1 MQFIQVGELGKAILV
16 SLEQDLPTPS
26 AKFVDKF
33 FVATATKTIYT
44 CVLDGGTYI
53 WKQVK
58 VLPSLSNPLISG
70 SQLLKNVQAL
80 NAAGEVVTGTLE
92 LVEKTI
98 DANGTY
104 VAADEGK
111 AGYSKVTVELSG
123 GTAENPYIATTE
135 SELEAYIAAEYKDAF
150 VRFDNAERRIT
161 VPQSVQKYTSS
172 ALFDSYVGERTVCK
186 YLDSWLGD
194 DNNKTVLKY
203 DGNKTTTIN
212 NVDIVTVHEIS
223 IIAYK
228 AENSDGSVCRLLY
241 AKDVHH
247 VQDSTYISTDYTL
260 VWVSNYVDCTLPADT
275 IEITDDMQQYISY
288 NGWYQKGQS
297 YAEGSEGYGT
307 VGRLMTGLDSPYTI
321 SVAVG
326 NILAITDRVASALSG
341 NPSTKDASRDKYPDG
356 AVYKVTY
363 GGKVGDKVAVS
374 PLAVGD
380 VLGGATIY
388 IDTSLVPE
396 QVDAILATLDW
407 ENAADVGEGSLFYRV
422 FNGSSPADVAD
433 ETELYKAYYSLLIAR
448 DGDGQYMM
456 ASFSANAENAVF
468 YTSGTGFASGISPFT
483 IAASFDNPSGD
494 GTTLN
499 QDATITNIWCNDA
512 LKRFVGKTNEF
523 AITSYQDYYFLE
535 QQGDVIDVALET
547 VMDSAINKYNMN
559 KVYNYT
565 GGTGSAYKYNRGL
578 YLITEG

>member
-16 SLEQDLPTPS
+16 SLEQDLPIPS

-44 CVLDGGTYI
+44 CVLDGSSYV

-58 VLPSLSNPLISG
+58 VLPSLTNPLISG
-70 SQLLKNVQAL
+70 SQLMKDIQAL

-98 DANGTY
+98 DANGIY
-104 VAADEGK
+104 IAADEGK

-161 VPQSVQKYTSS
+161 VPQSVQKYSVS

-186 YLDSWLGD
+186 YLDNWLGD

-203 DGNKTTTIN
+203 DGNKTTTISG
-212 NVDIVTVHEIS
+212 VDIVTVHEIS

-228 AENSDGSVCRLLY
+228 AENSDGSICRLLY

-247 VQDSTYISTDYTL
+247 VQDQTYISTDYTL

-275 IEITDDMQQYISY
+275 IEITDDMQQYINY
-288 NGWYQKGQS
+288 NGWYQKGKG
-297 YAEGSEGYGT
+297 YDEGSEGYST
-307 VGRLMTGLDSPYTI
+307 VGYLMTGLDSPYTI

-326 NILAITDRVASALSG
+326 NILAITDRIASSLPG
-341 NPSTKDASRDKYPDG
+341 NTTKDASKDKYPDG

-374 PLAVGD
+374 PFAVGD
-380 VLGGATIY
+380 ALAGATVY

-407 ENAADVGEGSLFYRV
+407 ENAVDLGENNLFYRV
-422 FNGSSPADVAD
+422 FNGTSSADLTD
-433 ETELYKAYYSLLIAR
+433 TTELYKAYYALLFVKVS
-448 DGDGQYMM
+448 GKYMI
-456 ASFSANAENAVF
+456 ASFSADAESAIF
-468 YTSGTGFASGISPFT
+468 YTSDTGFAEGISPFT
-483 IAASFDNPSGD
+483 IAASFPNPD
-494 GTTLN
+494 DDTQTIT

-512 LKRFVGKTNEF
+512 LKKLAGKTNEF

-535 QQGDVIDVALET
+535 QQGSVIDIGTKSA
-547 VMDSAINKYNMN
+547 MDNIATKYNMN
-559 KVYNYT
+559 KVYSYNA
-565 GGTGSAYKYNRGL
+565 GTSKYKNGL

>member
-33 FVATATKTIYT
+33 FVATATKIIYT
-44 CVLDGGTYI
+44 CVSDGGTYV

-70 SQLLKNVQAL
+70 SQLLKDVQAL
-80 NAAGEVVTGTLE
+80 NAAGDVVTGTLE

-104 VAADEGK
+104 VASDEGK
-111 AGYSKVTVELSG
+111 AGYSKVTVEISG

-161 VPQSVQKYTSS
+161 IPQSVQKYTQS
-172 ALFDSYVGERTVCK
+172 ALFDSYVGERTICK
-186 YLDSWLGD
+186 YLDNWLGD
-194 DNNKTVLKY
+194 DNSKTVLKY
-203 DGNKTTTIN
+203 DGNKTITVSGTSF
-212 NVDIVTVHEIS
+212 VTVHEIS

-228 AENSDGSVCRLLY
+228 AENSDGSICRLLY

-247 VQDSTYISTDYTL
+247 IQDSTYISTDYML

-275 IEITDDMQQYISY
+275 IDITDDMQQYISY
-288 NGWYQKGQS
+288 NGWYQKGAG
-297 YAEGSEGYGT
+297 YAEGSEGYSTMGY
-307 VGRLMTGLDSPYTI
+307 LMTGLDSPYTI

-341 NPSTKDASRDKYPDG
+341 NPSTKGATKDKYPDG

-363 GGKVGDKVAVS
+363 GGKVGDKVAVN
-374 PLAVGD
+374 PFAVGD
-380 VLGGATIY
+380 ALAGATVY

-407 ENAADVGEGSLFYRV
+407 ENGMDDGDDGKFYRI
-422 FNGSSPADVAD
+422 FNGTSPADLAD
-433 ETELYKAYYSLLIAR
+433 MTELYKSYYALLFAKQKT
-448 DGDGQYMM
+448 GEYMI
-456 ASFSANAENAVF
+456 ASFSASAEDPIF
-468 YTSGTGFASGISPFT
+468 YMSSTGFAAGISPFT
-483 IAASFDNPSGD
+483 IAASFDNPDGD
-494 GTTLN
+494 GTTIT

-535 QQGDVIDVALET
+535 QQGNVIDIGSEST
-547 VMDSAINKYNMN
+547 MDAIATKYNVN
-559 KVYNYT
+559 KVYSYNAST
-565 GGTGSAYKYNRGL
+565 SKYNRGL

>member
-16 SLEQDLPTPS
+16 SYESDLPTPG

-44 CVLDGGTYI
+44 CVLDGSSYV

-58 VLPSLSNPLISG
+58 VLPSLTNPLISG
-70 SQLLKNVQAL
+70 SQLVKDVQAL

-161 VPQSVQKYTSS
+161 VPQSVQKYSVS
-172 ALFDSYVGERTVCK
+172 ALFDSYVGERTICK
-186 YLDSWLGD
+186 YLDNWLGD

-203 DGNKTTTIN
+203 NGNKTTTISG
-212 NVDIVTVHEIS
+212 VDIVTVHEIS

-228 AENSDGSVCRLLY
+228 AENSDGSICRLLY

-247 VQDSTYISTDYTL
+247 VQDDTYTSTDYTL

-275 IEITDDMQQYISY
+275 IEITDDMQQYIGY
-288 NGWYQKGQS
+288 NGWYQKGS
-297 YAEGSEGYGT
+297 GYAEGSEGYSTMGY
-307 VGRLMTGLDSPYTI
+307 LMTGLDSPYTI

-341 NPSTKDASRDKYPDG
+341 SPSTKGAAKDKYLDG
-356 AVYKVTY
+356 AIYKVTY
-363 GGKVGDKVAVS
+363 GGKVGNKVAAS
-374 PLAVGD
+374 PFAVGD
-380 VLGGATIY
+380 ALAGATVY

-407 ENAADVGEGSLFYRV
+407 ENAADLGENNLFYRV
-422 FNGSSPADVAD
+422 FNGSSAADLTD
-433 ETELYKAYYSLLIAR
+433 TTELYKAYYALLFVK
-448 DGDGQYMM
+448 DGNSKYMI
-456 ASFSANAENAVF
+456 ASFSANAENPIF
-468 YTSGTGFASGISPFT
+468 YTSDTGFSAAISPFT
-483 IAASFDNPSGD
+483 IAASFDNPDGD
-494 GTTLN
+494 DTTIT
-499 QDATITNIWCNDA
+499 QDATITNIWCNNV
-512 LKRFVGKTNEF
+512 LKKLAGKTNEF

-535 QQGDVIDVALET
+535 QQGDVIDIGSEGA
-547 VMDSAINKYNMN
+547 MDNIVTKYNMN
-559 KVYNYT
+559 KVYSYNA
-565 GGTGSAYKYNRGL
+565 GTSKYKNGL